1 MQVSQREPQ
10 ERTADGSEIT
20 VMSYDLNWKNIRM

>member
-20 VMSYDLNWKNIRM
+20 VMSYDLNWEEEH

>member
-10 ERTADGSEIT
+10 ERAADGSEIT
-20 VMSYDLNWKNIRM
+20 VMSYDLKWEEEH